1 MARNY
6 NRLTYE
12 NRKTIEKMCRSGKR
26 IAEIA
31 KEVGVHRATIY
42 NELARCGLKTTEL
55 QQYSAD
61 TAQKAI

>member
-6 NRLTYE
+6 NRMNYE
-12 NRKTIEKMCRSGKR
+12 DRKLIEKMCKEGKR
-26 IAEIA
+26 VAEIA
-31 KEVGVHRATIY
+31 DAVGVHRATIY
-42 NELARCGLKTTEL
+42 NELARCGLKTAEL